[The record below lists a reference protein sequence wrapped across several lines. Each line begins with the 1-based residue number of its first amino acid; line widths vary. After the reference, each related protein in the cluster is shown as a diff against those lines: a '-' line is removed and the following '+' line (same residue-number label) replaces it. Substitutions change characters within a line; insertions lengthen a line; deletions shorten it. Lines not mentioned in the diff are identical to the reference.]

1 LGNNLFAN
9 SRTLLSVLGFWV
21 SCWERV
27 SSPTALVLL
36 LERSGL
42 LAKPQFPVVLIN
54 ANKKN
59 FYAGS
64 SARNTFASTAAIGAV
79 AAQ

>member
-1 LGNNLFAN
+1 LDF
-9 SRTLLSVLGFWV
+9 GFPVGKEFVRQQLW
-21 SCWERV
+21 SW
-27 SSPTALVLL
+27 L